1 MLVEVTYACKM
12 GCTHCLSDCK
22 PDGEHM
28 TLEVFEDVLK
38 FMIKNQIPTWS
49 FSGGEMFEHP
59 DILKMLSLIES
70 YWKTLPIKYPITF
83 ATNGRELVRNKKIYH
98 AVSEFLK
105 HCGKRYVMI
114 QVTDDP
120 RFYPD
125 PLTDNEKYWLSKL
138 GVIIDTVPSDQNN
151 KSHCLYP
158 QGRALKNYSDEYWNT
173 IAPKCI
179 NCILITKQKPEAT
192 LKDLVNILLS
202 NGKVCTPVLSTMFF
216 FFEMEEKYGM
226 TIKKI
231 VDDDGNVKYAVV
243 ANSENRMYDYLSKW
257 HDAYICKKTES
268 KLVDTQEERER
279 ILEDYA
285 RWKSKFPKSIEN
297 SKDLKENQK
306 QKLKKKIEELQSE
319 YERLH

>member
-125 PLTDNEKYWLSKL
+125 PLTDNEKYLLGGVVFCYCGWKL
-138 GVIIDTVPSDQNN
+138 YGTTLRNN
-151 KSHCLYP
+151 QYYVCSNKKICRCKMK
-158 QGRALKNYSDEYWNT
+158 RAD
-173 IAPKCI
+173 
-179 NCILITKQKPEAT
+179 
-192 LKDLVNILLS
+192 
-202 NGKVCTPVLSTMFF
+202 VL
-216 FFEMEEKYGM
+216 EKEV
-226 TIKKI
+226 IKKI
-231 VDDDGNVKYAVV
+231 EDDASSLLV
-243 ANSENRMYDYLSKW
+243 ACGLALRSFD
-257 HDAYICKKTES
+257 
-268 KLVDTQEERER
+268 
-279 ILEDYA
+279 
-285 RWKSKFPKSIEN
+285 
-297 SKDLKENQK
+297 
-306 QKLKKKIEELQSE
+306 
-319 YERLH
+319 

>member
-1 MLVEVTYACKM
+1 MLQLNYKLTDEDYIEFNEFHQLIHSEIGKRNLFFLRLIGPMISILAMIIFILARAEVMLIIGEAIVLFIFSVVDIVEVTYACKM

-125 PLTDNEKYWLSKL
+125 PLTDNEK
-138 GVIIDTVPSDQNN
+138 
-151 KSHCLYP
+151 
-158 QGRALKNYSDEYWNT
+158 
-173 IAPKCI
+173 
-179 NCILITKQKPEAT
+179 
-192 LKDLVNILLS
+192 
-202 NGKVCTPVLSTMFF
+202 
-216 FFEMEEKYGM
+216 
-226 TIKKI
+226 
-231 VDDDGNVKYAVV
+231 
-243 ANSENRMYDYLSKW
+243 
-257 HDAYICKKTES
+257 
-268 KLVDTQEERER
+268 
-279 ILEDYA
+279 
-285 RWKSKFPKSIEN
+285 
-297 SKDLKENQK
+297 
-306 QKLKKKIEELQSE
+306 
-319 YERLH
+319 

>member
-125 PLTDNEKYWLSKL
+125 PLTE
-138 GVIIDTVPSDQNN
+138 
-151 KSHCLYP
+151 
-158 QGRALKNYSDEYWNT
+158 
-173 IAPKCI
+173 
-179 NCILITKQKPEAT
+179 PEAT

-202 NGKVCTPVLSTMFF
+202 NGKVCTPVIAPDGSIKIGESALCPKIASIYDSVP
-216 FFEMEEKYGM
+216 EIMEKIRNARCRACKIPWEK
-226 TIKKI
+226 
-231 VDDDGNVKYAVV
+231 
-243 ANSENRMYDYLSKW
+243 
-257 HDAYICKKTES
+257 
-268 KLVDTQEERER
+268 
-279 ILEDYA
+279 
-285 RWKSKFPKSIEN
+285 
-297 SKDLKENQK
+297 LKETNPIAY
-306 QKLKKKIEELQSE
+306 LLCENF
-319 YERLH
+319 

>member
-83 ATNGRELVRNKKIYH
+83 AT
-98 AVSEFLK
+98 VS
-105 HCGKRYVMI
+105 MI
-114 QVTDDP
+114 FRIANALDVNAAALYDPTPCDD
-120 RFYPD
+120 
-125 PLTDNEKYWLSKL
+125 
-138 GVIIDTVPSDQNN
+138 
-151 KSHCLYP
+151 
-158 QGRALKNYSDEYWNT
+158 
-173 IAPKCI
+173 
-179 NCILITKQKPEAT
+179 
-192 LKDLVNILLS
+192 
-202 NGKVCTPVLSTMFF
+202 LSTMFF

-257 HDAYICKKTES
+257 HDAYICKKIES
-268 KLVDTQEERER
+268 KLVDTQEERKR

>member
-98 AVSEFLK
+98 AVSKFLK

-202 NGKVCTPVLSTMFF
+202 NGKVCTPVIAPDGSIKIGESALCLKIASIYDSVP
-216 FFEMEEKYGM
+216 EIMEKIRNAKCRACKIPWEK
-226 TIKKI
+226 
-231 VDDDGNVKYAVV
+231 
-243 ANSENRMYDYLSKW
+243 
-257 HDAYICKKTES
+257 
-268 KLVDTQEERER
+268 
-279 ILEDYA
+279 
-285 RWKSKFPKSIEN
+285 
-297 SKDLKENQK
+297 LKETNPIAY
-306 QKLKKKIEELQSE
+306 LLCVIM
-319 YERLH
+319 

>member
-59 DILKMLSLIES
+59 DILKMLLLIES

-202 NGKVCTPVLSTMFF
+202 NGKVCTPVIAPDGSIKIGESALCPKIASIYDSVP
-216 FFEMEEKYGM
+216 EIMEKIRNAKCRACKIPWEK
-226 TIKKI
+226 
-231 VDDDGNVKYAVV
+231 
-243 ANSENRMYDYLSKW
+243 
-257 HDAYICKKTES
+257 
-268 KLVDTQEERER
+268 
-279 ILEDYA
+279 
-285 RWKSKFPKSIEN
+285 
-297 SKDLKENQK
+297 LKETNPIAY
-306 QKLKKKIEELQSE
+306 LLCENF
-319 YERLH
+319 

>member
-179 NCILITKQKPEAT
+179 
-192 LKDLVNILLS
+192 
-202 NGKVCTPVLSTMFF
+202 G
-216 FFEMEEKYGM
+216 
-226 TIKKI
+226 
-231 VDDDGNVKYAVV
+231 
-243 ANSENRMYDYLSKW
+243 
-257 HDAYICKKTES
+257 
-268 KLVDTQEERER
+268 
-279 ILEDYA
+279 
-285 RWKSKFPKSIEN
+285 
-297 SKDLKENQK
+297 
-306 QKLKKKIEELQSE
+306 
-319 YERLH
+319 

>member
-125 PLTDNEKYWLSKL
+125 PLTDNEKYW
-138 GVIIDTVPSDQNN
+138 
-151 KSHCLYP
+151 
-158 QGRALKNYSDEYWNT
+158 NT

-202 NGKVCTPVLSTMFF
+202 NGKVCTPVIAPDGSIKIGESALCPKIASIYDSVP
-216 FFEMEEKYGM
+216 EIMEKIRNAKCRACKIPWEK
-226 TIKKI
+226 
-231 VDDDGNVKYAVV
+231 
-243 ANSENRMYDYLSKW
+243 
-257 HDAYICKKTES
+257 
-268 KLVDTQEERER
+268 
-279 ILEDYA
+279 
-285 RWKSKFPKSIEN
+285 
-297 SKDLKENQK
+297 LKETNPIAY
-306 QKLKKKIEELQSE
+306 LLCVIM
-319 YERLH
+319 

>member
-105 HCGKRYVMI
+105 HCGNDM
-114 QVTDDP
+114 
-120 RFYPD
+120 
-125 PLTDNEKYWLSKL
+125 L
-138 GVIIDTVPSDQNN
+138 
-151 KSHCLYP
+151 
-158 QGRALKNYSDEYWNT
+158 
-173 IAPKCI
+173 
-179 NCILITKQKPEAT
+179 
-192 LKDLVNILLS
+192 
-202 NGKVCTPVLSTMFF
+202 
-216 FFEMEEKYGM
+216 
-226 TIKKI
+226 
-231 VDDDGNVKYAVV
+231 
-243 ANSENRMYDYLSKW
+243 
-257 HDAYICKKTES
+257 
-268 KLVDTQEERER
+268 
-279 ILEDYA
+279 
-285 RWKSKFPKSIEN
+285 
-297 SKDLKENQK
+297 
-306 QKLKKKIEELQSE
+306 
-319 YERLH
+319 